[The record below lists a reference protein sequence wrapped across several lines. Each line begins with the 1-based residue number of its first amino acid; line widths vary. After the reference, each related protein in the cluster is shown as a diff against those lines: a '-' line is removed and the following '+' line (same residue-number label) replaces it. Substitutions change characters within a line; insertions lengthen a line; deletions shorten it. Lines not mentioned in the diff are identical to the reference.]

1 MGHRREG
8 RPRASTDLG
17 GVGGP
22 GVDPPEQLAAG
33 DDLHGLLHR
42 GLRVRRAALSSLGS
56 VVLEHSAAVWAEA
69 WTPSGQAASPE
80 RDALRRGTGQR
91 ARPVACLSRSV
102 RSGLAPASAEV
113 TLPGSRAGRPTDG
126 AQVRGRWP
134 KGRGPGA
141 DGRRR
146 ATPPSTARPSPA
158 KGAPTEHSEMRGLPA
173 CGPRPQR
180 VCIRDRW
187 ATLPE
192 ATPRTQQLHLLPKRG
207 RGQGEEEPGHPRSV
221 RPRHGRVTNAVGA
234 PLQAAVTV
242 GTRAR
247 QGRAPRP
254 STPGLPGAPLE
265 LHCFSAREH
274 QAVPETPR

>member
-1 MGHRREG
+1 MTCTVSCTAGS
-8 RPRASTDLG
+8 ASA
-17 GVGGP
+17 V
-22 GVDPPEQLAAG
+22 
-33 DDLHGLLHR
+33 LLS
-42 GLRVRRAALSSLGS
+42 ALS
-56 VVLEHSAAVWAEA
+56 AASSWNTARPCGRRPGPPLDKPPA
-69 WTPSGQAASPE
+69 PSGTPS
-80 RDALRRGTGQR
+80 DAGRQR

-158 KGAPTEHSEMRGLPA
+158 KGAPTEHSGMRGLPA

-192 ATPRTQQLHLLPKRG
+192 ATPQTQQLHLLPKRG

-221 RPRHGRVTNAVGA
+221 RPRHGRVTNAGGA
-234 PLQAAVTV
+234 PLQATVTV